1 MMKKTMYI
9 LPFMLLTAALCHAEK
24 QEEKIVA
31 KYLVNGYFFESMP
44 TLPAILA
51 DMGADS
57 VFVLTDKEGNKVQSH
72 LFYADLPDSIVR
84 KAVPKKRVVNGKFFI
99 REDEYQR
106 RMARE
111 NQTFD
116 GTTATHDIIPR
127 VGRLFPL
134 FRERDILGKEWTFKD
149 LLGHPTVL
157 YLWDATCMTCMTEMN
172 ELSIWKQMYP
182 DVLFLS
188 ATWSDVATVKRLT
201 QQYNF
206 TWLHLA
212 GAQQITTW
220 VTQGIVSNNGIT
232 CRTSPITIV
241 IDNQGLVRY
250 ISGGTGVA
258 KRQTI
263 LDYIRR
269 LR

>member
-1 MMKKTMYI
+1 MKKTLYI
-9 LPFMLLTAALCHAEK
+9 LSFMLLTAALCHAEK

-84 KAVPKKRVVNGKFFI
+84 KAVPKKRVVNAKFFI

-106 RMARE
+106 RTARE
-111 NQTFD
+111 KQTFD
-116 GTTATHDIIPR
+116 ATTATHDIIPR

-134 FRERDILGKEWTFKD
+134 FRERDILGKEWTFND
-149 LLGHPTVL
+149 LLGHATVL
-157 YLWDATCMTCMTEMN
+157 YLWDATCMTCMAEMN

-182 DVLFLS
+182 EVLFLS
-188 ATWSDVATVKRLT
+188 ATWSDVATVQRLT

-206 TWLHLA
+206 TWLHIA
-212 GAQQITTW
+212 EARQITTW
-220 VTQGIVSNNGIT
+220 VTQGIVSNNGMT

-241 IDNQGLVRY
+241 IDNQGLVRH

-258 KRQTI
+258 KRQTV